1 MTTKKARAT
10 AKKATRQQ
18 RRQRRSSKR
27 LGGGGDQ
34 GGGFEEGGG
43 FYSGGETGDG
53 KDGDVV
59 FLTEGDGGV
68 GRLFGVG
75 FGGEELLE
83 AFDAED
89 FAGGVAGF
97 GEAVGVEGEA
107 VVDVELDGEFVVA
120 GGGHETERE
129 RRGDV
134 ELVVVEEGWEVA
146 GVGDGAG
153 SVGVEAQDEA
163 GDEAVLETVVQAAVE
178 AGEDFGGLV
187 EDLGEG
193 A

>member
-18 RRQRRSSKR
+18 RRQRRSSKS

-34 GGGFEEGGG
+34 GAGFEE
-43 FYSGGETGDG
+43 T
-53 KDGDVV
+53 
-59 FLTEGDGGV
+59 
-68 GRLFGVG
+68 
-75 FGGEELLE
+75 
-83 AFDAED
+83 
-89 FAGGVAGF
+89 
-97 GEAVGVEGEA
+97 VGVEGEA

-163 GDEAVLETVVQAAVE
+163 GDEAVLETVVQAAV
-178 AGEDFGGLV
+178 
-187 EDLGEG
+187 
-193 A
+193 